1 MMQDYEFNENQEMF
15 LERLWRLRGKGR
27 NSRDILLGTQDQQ
40 NRKELLAKFQE
51 TDCVKLD
58 GEQVDFMPKGEE
70 YQRDIIRR
78 RLSSLGVHPGA
89 VINVRQHQPTA
100 ILMAGET
107 DIALEPAL
115 VERIYCRLL
124 T

>member
-1 MMQDYEFNENQEMF
+1 M
-15 LERLWRLRGKGR
+15 
-27 NSRDILLGTQDQQ
+27 
-40 NRKELLAKFQE
+40 
-51 TDCVKLD
+51 KLD

-70 YQRDIIRR
+70 YARDIIC
-78 RLSSLGVHPGA
+78 RLSSLGVYPGA

-100 ILMAGET
+100 ILRTGET
-107 DIALEPAL
+107 DIALELAL

>member
-1 MMQDYEFNENQEMF
+1 MMQDHEFNENQEMF
-15 LERLWRLRGKGR
+15 LERLWCLREKGR

-40 NRKELLAKFQE
+40 NRKELLTRFQE
-51 TDCVKLD
+51 SGCVKID
-58 GEQVDFMPKGEE
+58 GQQVDFMPKGEE
-70 YQRDIIRR
+70 SARDIIR

-100 ILMAGET
+100 ILRTGET
-107 DIALEPAL
+107 DIALELAL